1 MPIFYKVV
9 KGSVSTMSDFE
20 TEVTTMLAS
29 GYIPVGGVALN
40 GALIYQALAR
50 NTEVDPNMMPTSRRD
65 GVDAHQMMSGPPNP
79 GPNPSR
85 QQRPG
90 AMMQSAPSTTPR

>member
-1 MPIFYKVV
+1 MPIYYKVV
-9 KGSVSTMSDFE
+9 KGSVGDISRFE
-20 TEVTTMLAS
+20 TDVATFLAS
-29 GYIPVGGVALN
+29 GFIPVGGIAIN
-40 GALIYQALAR
+40 GSDIYQSLAR
-50 NTEVDPNMMPTSRRD
+50 NTEIDPNM
-65 GVDAHQMMSGPPNP
+65 GPPSM

>member
-1 MPIFYKVV
+1 MPIYYKVI
-9 KGSVSTMSDFE
+9 KGSVGDISRFE
-20 TEVTTMLAS
+20 TDVATFLAS
-29 GYIPVGGVALN
+29 GFIPVGGIAIN
-40 GALIYQALAR
+40 GSDIYQSLAR
-50 NTEVDPNMMPTSRRD
+50 NTEIDPNM
-65 GVDAHQMMSGPPNP
+65 GPPSM

>member
-50 NTEVDPNMMPTSRRD
+50 NTEVDPNMMP
-65 GVDAHQMMSGPPNP
+65 
-79 GPNPSR
+79 NPSR

>member
-1 MPIFYKVV
+1 MPIYYKVV
-9 KGSVSTMSDFE
+9 KGSVGDISRFE
-20 TEVTTMLAS
+20 TDVATLLAS
-29 GYIPVGGVALN
+29 GFIPVGGVAIN
-40 GALIYQALAR
+40 GTDLYQSLAR

-79 GPNPSR
+79 SR

>member
-29 GYIPVGGVALN
+29 GYIPVGGVAIN

-50 NTEVDPNMMPTSRRD
+50 NTEVDPNMM
-65 GVDAHQMMSGPPNP
+65 
-79 GPNPSR
+79 PNPSR

>member
-1 MPIFYKVV
+1 MPIYYKVV
-9 KGSVSTMSDFE
+9 KGSVANISSFE
-20 TEVTTMLAS
+20 NDVATLLAS
-29 GYIPVGGVALN
+29 GFIPVGGVAIN
-40 GALIYQALAR
+40 GSDIYQSLAR
-50 NTEVDPNMMPTSRRD
+50 NTEVDPNM
-65 GVDAHQMMSGPPNP
+65 GPPSM

>member
-1 MPIFYKVV
+1 MPIYYKVV
-9 KGSVSTMSDFE
+9 KGSVGDISRFE
-20 TEVTTMLAS
+20 TDVATFLAS
-29 GYIPVGGVALN
+29 GFIPVGGIAIN
-40 GALIYQALAR
+40 GSDIYQSLAR
-50 NTEVDPNMMPTSRRD
+50 NTEIDPDM
-65 GVDAHQMMSGPPNP
+65 GPPSM

>member
-1 MPIFYKVV
+1 MPIYYKVV
-9 KGSVSTMSDFE
+9 KGSVANISQFE
-20 TEVTTMLAS
+20 LDVANLLAT
-29 GYIPVGGVALN
+29 GYIPVGGVAIN
-40 GALIYQALAR
+40 GTDLYQSLAR
-50 NTEVDPNMMPTSRRD
+50 NTEVDPNMM
-65 GVDAHQMMSGPPNP
+65 P

>member
-20 TEVTTMLAS
+20 TEVTTLLAS
-29 GYIPVGGVALN
+29 GYIPVGGVAIN

-50 NTEVDPNMMPTSRRD
+50 NTEVDPNMMPS
-65 GVDAHQMMSGPPNP
+65 NP

>member
-20 TEVTTMLAS
+20 TEVTTILAS
-29 GYIPVGGVALN
+29 GFIPVGGVAIN
-40 GALIYQALAR
+40 GSDIYQSLAR
-50 NTEVDPNMMPTSRRD
+50 NTEVDPNMMP
-65 GVDAHQMMSGPPNP
+65 
-79 GPNPSR
+79 PNPSR

>member
-20 TEVTTMLAS
+20 TEVTTLLAS
-29 GYIPVGGVALN
+29 GYIPVGGVAIN

-50 NTEVDPNMMPTSRRD
+50 NTEVDPNMM
-65 GVDAHQMMSGPPNP
+65 
-79 GPNPSR
+79 PNPSR

>member
-1 MPIFYKVV
+1 MPIYYKVV
-9 KGSVSTMSDFE
+9 KGSVGNISQFE
-20 TEVTTMLAS
+20 LDVATLLAS
-29 GYIPVGGVALN
+29 GYIPVGGVAIN
-40 GALIYQALAR
+40 GSDIYQSLAH
-50 NTEVDPNMMPTSRRD
+50 NTEIDPNMR
-65 GVDAHQMMSGPPNP
+65 PPSM

>member
-20 TEVTTMLAS
+20 TEVTTLLAS
-29 GYIPVGGVALN
+29 GYIPVGGVAIN

-50 NTEVDPNMMPTSRRD
+50 NTEVDPNMMP
-65 GVDAHQMMSGPPNP
+65 
-79 GPNPSR
+79 PNPSR

>member
-1 MPIFYKVV
+1 MPIYYKVV
-9 KGSVSTMSDFE
+9 KGSVGDIQRFE
-20 TEVTTMLAS
+20 TDVAALLAS
-29 GYIPVGGVALN
+29 GYIPVGGVAIN
-40 GALIYQALAR
+40 GTDLYQSLAR
-50 NTEVDPNMMPTSRRD
+50 NTEVDPNM
-65 GVDAHQMMSGPPNP
+65 GPPSM

>member
-29 GYIPVGGVALN
+29 GYIPVGGVAIN

-50 NTEVDPNMMPTSRRD
+50 NTEVDPNMMPS
-65 GVDAHQMMSGPPNP
+65 
-79 GPNPSR
+79 NPSR

>member
-1 MPIFYKVV
+1 MPIYYKVI
-9 KGSVSTMSDFE
+9 KGSVGDISRFE
-20 TEVTTMLAS
+20 LDVAALLAS
-29 GYIPVGGVALN
+29 GYIPVGGVAIN
-40 GALIYQALAR
+40 GTDLYQSLAR
-50 NTEVDPNMMPTSRRD
+50 NTEVDPNM
-65 GVDAHQMMSGPPNP
+65 GPPSM

>member
-1 MPIFYKVV
+1 MPIYYKVV
-9 KGSVSTMSDFE
+9 KGSVGDISRFE
-20 TEVTTMLAS
+20 LDVAALLAS
-29 GYIPVGGVALN
+29 GYIPVGGIAIN
-40 GALIYQALAR
+40 GTDLYQSLAR
-50 NTEVDPNMMPTSRRD
+50 NTEVDPNM
-65 GVDAHQMMSGPPNP
+65 GPPSM

>member
-29 GYIPVGGVALN
+29 GYIPVGGVAIN

-50 NTEVDPNMMPTSRRD
+50 NTEVDPNMMP
-65 GVDAHQMMSGPPNP
+65 
-79 GPNPSR
+79 NPSR

-90 AMMQSAPSTTPR
+90 AMMQSGPSTTPR